1 MLVAAGVAGIVVMT
15 SSQSALACKFM
26 VDVIDSSSSSRSSS
40 SIYSRQ
46 VAAGVA
52 GVVEITSTHLAFAYK
67 FMLHVIDNRHQNN
80 NENNK
85 QYDAEENAYDGQ
97 PQ

>member
-40 SIYSRQ
+40 SGSVFELPVNICY
-46 VAAGVA
+46 
-52 GVVEITSTHLAFAYK
+52 
-67 FMLHVIDNRHQNN
+67 
-80 NENNK
+80 
-85 QYDAEENAYDGQ
+85 
-97 PQ
+97 